1 MDLNPKYEWT
11 VMSKLQRDLYL
22 ASRTVGDVEAA
33 RRGRLH
39 VRILKRLYHR
49 RLIGLLRRG
58 RLW

>member
-1 MDLNPKYEWT
+1 
-11 VMSKLQRDLYL
+11 MSKLQRDLYL